1 LRTET
6 INPLFADHQY
16 HLSSTIELA
25 LVYIIYNMKFVYAA
39 AGASLVGSALATLPA
54 IEAKVLK
61 AG

>member
-1 LRTET
+1 
-6 INPLFADHQY
+6 
-16 HLSSTIELA
+16 
-25 LVYIIYNMKFVYAA
+25 MKFVYAA